1 MEEIVAALEAEGTD
15 WASKTLKVY
24 MYIGIVYMHNLL

>member
-24 MYIGIVYMHNLL
+24 YIGIVSMHNLL